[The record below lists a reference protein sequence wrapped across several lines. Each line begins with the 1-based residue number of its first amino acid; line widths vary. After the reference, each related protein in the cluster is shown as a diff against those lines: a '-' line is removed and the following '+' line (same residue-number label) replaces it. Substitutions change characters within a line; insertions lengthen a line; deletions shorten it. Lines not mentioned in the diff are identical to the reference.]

1 MLSDKGVPVLPPT
14 VVVEG
19 GVVVVL
25 TEFEI
30 ICFTAVEVF
39 FTCTVGIKYC
49 NSTYLRTS
57 TMST

>member
-1 MLSDKGVPVLPPT
+1 MLGDKRVLPPT

-39 FTCTVGIKYC
+39 STCTVGIKYY

-57 TMST
+57 TIST

>member
-1 MLSDKGVPVLPPT
+1 MLSDKGVLPPT

-39 FTCTVGIKYC
+39 FTCTVGIKY
-49 NSTYLRTS
+49 
-57 TMST
+57 